1 MEIKVR
7 LSHFTAHL
15 AEVKAK
21 YRRWPHLDETQ
32 WLCDNF
38 KFSDIDAV
46 YEPQPDEP
54 YKSFTFQLARN

>member
-21 YRRWPHLDETQ
+21 YRRWPHLDETNGSVIT
-32 WLCDNF
+32 L
-38 KFSDIDAV
+38 S
-46 YEPQPDEP
+46 
-54 YKSFTFQLARN
+54 LAI